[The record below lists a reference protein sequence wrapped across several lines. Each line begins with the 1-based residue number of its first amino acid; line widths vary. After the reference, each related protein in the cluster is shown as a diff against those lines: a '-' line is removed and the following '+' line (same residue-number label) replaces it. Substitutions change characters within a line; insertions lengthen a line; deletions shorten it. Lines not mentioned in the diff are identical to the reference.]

1 VSGAQGPVSIRST
14 SRLHALRWAEGLL
27 RSGGFALVVL
37 AGAEPQGREPVRL
50 VRAAHEG
57 GGACVVLTTLA
68 AMAALRV
75 TSRVLPSGYHCLPG
89 PFADPA
95 AIDTA
100 TIEVRVRTLGWNERA
115 HAVLPVAPYDLRLA
129 LDTTHPDRRGVA
141 R

>member
-1 VSGAQGPVSIRST
+1 VQGTVIVRAT
-14 SRLHALRWAEGLL
+14 HRLHALRWAEGLL

-75 TSRVLPSGYHCLPG
+75 TSRILPSGYHCLPG

-100 TIEVRVRTLGWNERA
+100 TIEVWVRTLGWNERA
-115 HAVLPVAPYDLRLA
+115 HAVLPVAPYDLRLS
-129 LDTTHPDRRGVA
+129 LDTSRPDRRGVA
-141 R
+141 G